1 MLQFRSVTKTKETR
15 RLDRLKDESR
25 NVAKTY
31 KLPLAAVKLIEKAG
45 KIHGQQSRA
54 IQVGVELLWH
64 NAEVGDISDDD
75 LRAMASTQ
83 TSKTYKLTPRTI
95 ELISGLTPS
104 FGTLG
109 NVMAAIAVTLSRIE
123 TVDTRPPDTG
133 RGPMTPEDKRQSRKA
148 LKETFRRL
156 KSE

>member
-1 MLQFRSVTKTKETR
+1 VTKTKETQ

-25 NVAKTY
+25 NIAKTY

-54 IQVGVELLWH
+54 IQVAVELLRH
-64 NAEVGDISDDD
+64 NAEVGDISDGD
-75 LRAMASTQ
+75 LRVIVSTQ

-104 FGTLG
+104 FGMLG
-109 NVMAAIAVTLSRIE
+109 NVMAAIAVTLNRIE
-123 TVDTRPPDTG
+123 RVDTRPRDTG
-133 RGPMTPEDKRQSRKA
+133 SGPMTAEYRRQAHKA
-148 LKETFRRL
+148 LKGTFGPVN
-156 KSE
+156 SE